1 MSHLFFLIVF
11 FFSQMILAFNTTATE
26 LPDDQTFA
34 TFTQWEEAGPAMIP
48 GVSPLLQHMFP
59 LEGIENIID
68 TWIKPQACTMHKILH
83 GLRKKNPEA
92 AKAVLFCFSTTTF
105 FFFLFFLQVH
115 SVPWE

>member
-59 LEGIENIID
+59 LEDIENIID

-83 GLRKKNPEA
+83 RLRKKN
-92 AKAVLFCFSTTTF
+92 KKQQKLFYSVFNNF
-105 FFFLFFLQVH
+105 FFFLQVH